1 MTTESKDSKNI
12 TQSENVVDFHS
23 FRRKKAEEEYL
34 ARGRK
39 PLYVSHSR
47 GHVQGRTDNQHLSDF
62 SDRIANL
69 RYSLEKINALMAD
82 LKKLSMVESEDHE
95 KTDS

>member
-1 MTTESKDSKNI
+1 MTTDSKKPNE
-12 TQSENVVDFHS
+12 TSKSENVIDFHG
-23 FRRKKAEEEYL
+23 FRRKKAEEESL

-47 GHVQGRTDNQHLSDF
+47 GHVQGRSDSQHLSDF

-82 LKKLSMVESEDHE
+82 LKKLSMVETDSNE